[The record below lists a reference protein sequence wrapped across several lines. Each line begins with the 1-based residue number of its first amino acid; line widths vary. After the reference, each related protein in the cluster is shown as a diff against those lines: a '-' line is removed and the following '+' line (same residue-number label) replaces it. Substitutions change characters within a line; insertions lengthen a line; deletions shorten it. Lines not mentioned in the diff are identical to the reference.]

1 MGDIEAIFQQLK
13 VPDTQCGFLKFIFWE
28 DSETSK
34 NIIDYE
40 MTAHV
45 FGRSSS
51 LSFQTFP

>member
-45 FGRSSS
+45 FGGSSS

>member
-45 FGRSSS
+45 FGRS
-51 LSFQTFP
+51 